1 MDGMRVRFEIKN
13 LYLKV
18 GNVTRDNQS
27 YVLLRAYDDTNN
39 EIVLELTHEQAGFLE
54 DQFYEANRRWE
65 QRMSTPVTS
74 AAQPNVYSYH
84 DNEYPAGNQYS
95 PQPNQNGVIYNEKPY
110 TP

>member
-13 LYLKV
+13 LHLRV

-54 DQFYEANRRWE
+54 DHFYEANRRYE
-65 QRMSTPVTS
+65 QRVFTPAS
-74 AAQPNVYSYH
+74 HAEIQSPPNLI
-84 DNEYPAGNQYS
+84 QYNNIS
-95 PQPNQNGVIYNEKPY
+95 IPVQQQE
-110 TP
+110 